1 MAPYCLLSE
10 TIIFRYFCRTIDLLM
25 DQGTIIILTISVLA
39 GGAILFRRWYLSQA
53 RSYKVSEQ
61 WHNTYRITITEHNPR
76 HETAVIEIGLSP
88 SETSF
93 SADRFLV
100 EFISKKRELNR
111 KTLPELGIEDV
122 DISYNAHN
130 KLLKCTFEKR
140 DLMRGI
146 RLNDINLYRFRFVVL
161 LTNTSIF
168 KSPEFAF
175 SSKSMLFRPD
185 TGKYN

>member
-1 MAPYCLLSE
+1 LHTINHTMDQE
-10 TIIFRYFCRTIDLLM
+10 TIL
-25 DQGTIIILTISVLA
+25 ILIMSILV
-39 GGAILFRRWYLSQA
+39 GGALLFRKWYLSQP

-88 SETSF
+88 SETSL

-130 KLLKCTFEKR
+130 KILKCKFEKR

-146 RLNDINLYRFRFVVL
+146 RQHEIKLNRFRFVVL